1 MNNQMNY
8 SLYRTK
14 VIAGE
19 YPAGKEVEAEFA
31 ELLEK
36 EDSRLYRVAVVGEF
50 KRGKSSLINTLLG
63 TEILPTDIL
72 PTTAVVNKIVYD
84 AEQSIV
90 INYKDGSSEE
100 TTIEK
105 LKDYAT
111 KLDDEK
117 EKLALTISDITV
129 KFPSVLGQNRIE
141 IIDTPGL
148 NDDEV
153 MSEKTFEVLDKIDTA
168 IVVISATMPLSATE
182 QRLIMDLI
190 AQPKIYHLTFV
201 ISFIDRLDEEDGEVE
216 EMIQQITAR
225 LEKNTYDLFKSSY
238 GGNAD
243 LMKKADD
250 ILKEPAIFA
259 VSSKFAMNGI
269 LKNDM
274 KLLEKSRFPMFKKKL
289 LARLI
294 GTQELDIKNNSE
306 RLFKLAKEQF
316 PIWRAS
322 KLNAMKSTVSSME
335 SQLAAIMNISERSS
349 DLFKHDTDSA
359 YIKLA
364 DAGIMRDGSA
374 GIFMNKAELIPTV
387 VKKLSSIKR
396 STYNDDTVKNA
407 IIEATSECSAK
418 ALKAQNEIKALFEG
432 IKAEIIEKAAK
443 YDTVCGIS
451 AESLP
456 SFDEAFPEICIDEAL
471 MLESAGSLDG
481 NVMSGIREYLNMSCE
496 NFCKAVLSHVFDGF
510 FAVIQKHS
518 RNTAAYAKEYGAQL
532 ADIIK
537 MNRKAISDFINDADA
552 HEKEICSFAVQYA
565 QGE

>member
-19 YPAGKEVEAEFA
+19 YPAGKAVEAELA

-72 PTTAVVNKIVYD
+72 PTTAVVNRIVYD
-84 AEQSIV
+84 TEQSIV

-117 EKLALTISDITV
+117 EKLALTIRDITV

-201 ISFIDRLDEEDGEVE
+201 VSFIDRLDEEEGEVE
-216 EMIQQITAR
+216 EMIQQITGR
-225 LEKNTYDLFKSSY
+225 LEKNTYDMFKSNY

-243 LMKKADD
+243 LMKKAQD

-259 VSSKFAMNGI
+259 VSSRFAMNGI

-274 KLLEKSRFPMFKKKL
+274 KLLEKSRFPMFMKQL

-306 RLFKLAKEQF
+306 RLLKTAKEQF
-316 PIWRAS
+316 PLWRKS
-322 KLNAMKSTVSSME
+322 KLDAMQSAVSDME
-335 SQLAAIMNISERSS
+335 EQLAVIMNFSARGSEWYSHEMALACNKLETARIV
-349 DLFKHDTDSA
+349 SA
-359 YIKLA
+359 DEFI
-364 DAGIMRDGSA
+364 
-374 GIFMNKAELIPTV
+374 NKAELIPTV
-387 VKKLSSIKR
+387 VKKLSAIRR
-396 STYNDDTVKNA
+396 SGYNDEAVKNA
-407 IIEATSECSAK
+407 ITQAASECNAK
-418 ALKAQNEIKALFEG
+418 ALEVHNEIKNLLEE
-432 IKAEIIEKAAK
+432 IKAEMLEKIARF
-443 YDTVCGIS
+443 DGMCGVS
-451 AESLP
+451 NDSLP
-456 SFDEAFPEICIDEAL
+456 AFDEPIPEICFDEAL
-471 MLESAGSLDG
+471 MLEKAGRLDG
-481 NVMSGIREYLNMSCE
+481 NVMSGIREYLNTSCE
-496 NFCKAVLSHVFDGF
+496 KYCKAAMSYMIDGF
-510 FAVIQKHS
+510 FAVLQEHIKS
-518 RNTAAYAKEYGAQL
+518 SVASAKDYAAQL

-537 MNRKAISDFINDADA
+537 INRKAVSDFISDADD
-552 HEKEICSFAVQYA
+552 HEKEISGFAVQYVR
-565 QGE
+565 